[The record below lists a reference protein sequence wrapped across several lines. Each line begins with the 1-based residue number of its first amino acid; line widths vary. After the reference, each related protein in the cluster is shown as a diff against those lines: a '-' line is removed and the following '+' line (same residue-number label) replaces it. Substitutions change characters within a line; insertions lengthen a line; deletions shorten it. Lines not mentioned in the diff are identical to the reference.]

1 MKRVAF
7 VVLFVSTLFLASVA
21 QSVAAQADH
30 SPKGNGL
37 IRMKHSATVGINVTF
52 AVYID
57 GAKAGVFSRGHVFE
71 RALSAGRHTVRVVR
85 TGRSDSWTGTMDV
98 RAGETKSFVV
108 KVSPDQVYLDPVGRI
123 D

>member
-7 VVLFVSTLFLASVA
+7 VVLFVTTLFLASVA
-21 QSVAAQADH
+21 QIVAAQADH
-30 SPKGNGL
+30 STKGNGL
-37 IRMKHSATVGINVTF
+37 IRMKHSPTVGINITF

-71 RALSAGRHTVRVVR
+71 HALSPGRHTVKVVR
-85 TGRSDSWTGTMDV
+85 TGRSDFWNGTMDV
-98 RAGETKSFVV
+98 QAGETKSFVV
-108 KVSPDQVYLDPVGRI
+108 KVSPDQVYLDPVSRI